1 MASAYVRPQQS
12 QQQEPSPMSQRG
24 RQTRAVS
31 LLRCVL
37 AMVTVAVAVL
47 CVSGASRSPATG
59 DGTAV
64 TGYSSS
70 VVVSS
75 ADVPSAAGPTADE
88 PALPRPCEKKG
99 LSEPS
104 SARGDLRVPEPSPA
118 GSVDTGSQR
127 GTPLSSPPRHPA
139 SGTAPPPGCASS
151 TSTTVLRI

>member
-1 MASAYVRPQQS
+1 
-12 QQQEPSPMSQRG
+12 MSQRG
-24 RQTRAVS
+24 RHARAVS
-31 LLRCVL
+31 LLRCAL

-70 VVVSS
+70 VVVPS
-75 ADVPSAAGPTADE
+75 ADVPSAAGPAADE
-88 PALPRPCEKKG
+88 PASTAPRPCEKKG

-104 SARGDLRVPEPSPA
+104 STRGDLRVPEPSPA
-118 GSVDTGSQR
+118 GSVDTGTQR
-127 GTPLSSPPRHPA
+127 GTPLSSTPLHPA
-139 SGTAPPPGCASS
+139 AGTSPPPSCASS